1 MTEYGHFGVSR
12 TWLKYFLVLL
22 LASSVTLGN
31 RLHLTVL
38 QLLLLS
44 NGPNDDHCQQECH
57 RNVLSALL
65 EEVRDVDVNLD
76 HLVKRLP
83 GAEVSCEGIEDGG
96 AGDGVVQGDLGVD
109 NGCLWSQ
116 YGDLFEFELSAQ
128 IIIFCLLILSA
139 ETTDG
144 LQPWMND
151 TEDFPFLDSAL
162 QKQAMDTKKR
172 KNLKKKVEWK
182 KEKQQKLMEKS
193 EDPEQSDAEHPASLR
208 QCLGPGCVHPTRPG
222 SKYCSDDCGMKLA
235 ADRIYAIL
243 PKRIQQWQKSPCVAE
258 EHGKKMLER
267 IHREQQDTHTRL
279 KDIECHFHE
288 LEAIIQRGKQQ
299 PVCKDEESDKRGRNS
314 INLQIF
320 CVSCGQPIKMQVA
333 LRHME
338 HCFAKYERKSP
349 FTSMY
354 PTRIEG
360 ATRLFCDVY
369 DPWSKSY
376 CKRLQV
382 LCPEH
387 SKDPKVLDEEVCGC
401 PLVKNVFEPT
411 DNFCC
416 LPKRLCSHH
425 YCWEKLRRAE
435 VDLERVRMLLKL
447 EELVEQEHKVRTAMK
462 NRAGLL
468 ALMLHQTIQHD
479 PLTTDLRSR
488 VDS

>member
-1 MTEYGHFGVSR
+1 MKREAARSVQRSFKKQIGETCQHFSR
-12 TWLKYFLVLL
+12 
-22 LASSVTLGN
+22 
-31 RLHLTVL
+31 
-38 QLLLLS
+38 
-44 NGPNDDHCQQECH
+44 
-57 RNVLSALL
+57 
-65 EEVRDVDVNLD
+65 
-76 HLVKRLP
+76 
-83 GAEVSCEGIEDGG
+83 
-96 AGDGVVQGDLGVD
+96 
-109 NGCLWSQ
+109 
-116 YGDLFEFELSAQ
+116 
-128 IIIFCLLILSA
+128 
-139 ETTDG
+139 

-193 EDPEQSDAEHPASLR
+193 EDPEQSGAEHPASLR
-208 QCLGPGCVHPTRPG
+208 QCLGPDCVHPTRPG

-235 ADRIYAIL
+235 AARIYAIL
-243 PKRIQQWQKSPCVAE
+243 PKRIQQWQKSPCIAE

-279 KDIECHFHE
+279 KDLECHFHE

-299 PVCKDEESDKRGRNS
+299 AVCKDEESDKHGRNS
-314 INLQIF
+314 VNLQIF
-320 CVSCGQPIKMQVA
+320 CVSCGQPINTQVA

-338 HCFAKYERKSP
+338 RCFAKYEHKSP

-360 ATRLFCDVY
+360 TARLFCDVY
-369 DPWSKSY
+369 DPRSKSY

-387 SKDPKVLDEEVCGC
+387 SKDPKVPDEEVCGC

-411 DNFCC
+411 GNFCC
-416 LPKRLCSHH
+416 LPKRLCNHH

-468 ALMLHQTIQHD
+468 ALMLHQTTQHD